1 MKKIEITIG
10 LILLF
15 SSALIVHGY
24 AEGVAKIKRFEGAVS
39 VLKKGAE
46 KWREARVNMPL
57 NTGDAVYAREESFA
71 EIVYS
76 SGALLRMD
84 EDSKIIIEEAT
95 ENSVKTSTTVGNVW
109 ANMRKLVSSK
119 KEFELSSPTATAAIR
134 GTVFQME
141 ANADSST
148 DISVFQGT
156 VAVGPGTGARQQPST
171 GPADIVEVPGPQEI
185 PGPYEVSLDQWRMI
199 VAGQMISVNKQGK
212 FSEKKFDAA
221 KAAKDDFVKKN
232 LELDKELEK
241 ELKGDKE

>member
-1 MKKIEITIG
+1 MKKTVITIN
-10 LILLF
+10 
-15 SSALIVHGY
+15 LIVLLCGTMMVRGY
-24 AEGVAKIKRFEGAVS
+24 ADSVAKIKRFEGAVS

-57 NTGDAVYAREESFA
+57 NIGDAVYAREESFA

-84 EDSKIIIEEAT
+84 EDSKIIIEDAT

-141 ANADSST
+141 AKADSST
-148 DISVFQGT
+148 DISVFQGK
-156 VAVGPGTGARQQPST
+156 VAVGPGKGVQQPAT
-171 GPADIVEVPGPQEI
+171 GPGDVVEVPGPEEV
-185 PGPYEVSLDQWRMI
+185 PGPYEVTLDQWRMI

-221 KAAKDDFVKKN
+221 KASKDDFVKKN
-232 LELDKELEK
+232 LELDKELESEQK
-241 ELKGDKE
+241 KDNE

>member
-1 MKKIEITIG
+1 MIKGAKTMHLI
-10 LILLF
+10 ILLC
-15 SSALIVHGY
+15 SVLAVQGY

-57 NTGDAVYAREESFA
+57 GIGDAVYARKESFA

-76 SGALLRMD
+76 FGAVLRMD

-109 ANMRKLVSSK
+109 TNMRKLVSSK

-141 ANADSST
+141 AKADSST
-148 DISVFQGT
+148 DISVFEGT
-156 VAVGPGTGARQQPST
+156 VAVGPGTAAPQPPPSRP
-171 GPADIVEVPGPQEI
+171 GDIVEVPGPEEI

-212 FSEKKFDAA
+212 FSEQKFDAA

-232 LELDKELEK
+232 IELDKQLEK